1 MYIRGPTVVV
11 LAIALVVIIKL
22 HLMYKPTHVG
32 VHYIVDVNNVPGELV
47 HDHQALLRICEG
59 TLQYSKSTVL
69 NKMMHE
75 FKPQGMTIIYLLAE
89 RHFSMHTW
97 PEHKKIRMDFF
108 SCTNEKQCTRACEYL
123 KQAFGN
129 AYVSVKK
136 LYR

>member
-1 MYIRGPTVVV
+1 M
-11 LAIALVVIIKL
+11 
-22 HLMYKPTHVG
+22 HVG
-32 VHYIVDVNNVPGELV
+32 VHYIVDVDNVPGELI

-59 TLQYSKSTVL
+59 ALQYSESNVL

-89 RHFSMHTW
+89 SHFSMHTW

-108 SCTNEKQCTRACEYL
+108 SCTNESQCTKACEYL
-123 KQAFGN
+123 KRAFGN
-129 AYVSVKK
+129 ARVSVKK